1 MRGGRAVWGAARRTA
16 LLAILLGSLWGLGGC
31 GSSHTVAN
39 RIAGTTLTIYAS
51 VPLHGASNISSEAVI
66 GGAQMALAQVHGRIG
81 KYQIQLRPLDDAT
94 AKRGTWDPVQTT
106 VNAHTAADDSS
117 AIGYIGELNSGASAI
132 AIPVLNRAGIPQIS
146 PTSTAVGLTSGAV
159 GAAPGE
165 PAKYYPTRI
174 RTFARVIPND
184 AVEAA
189 AQVRLQKS
197 AGCIKTF
204 VLDDDEFDGEDAA
217 ASFQF
222 AAKAAHLKLA
232 GMEAFDPRVKDYR
245 SLAAAVAKTGAN
257 CVLISAITEDNAVLL
272 TRQIAA
278 ALPAAM
284 LFGTAGLAEST
295 FADPKLGGIPRALD
309 PRITLTMAA
318 LGPGASP
325 PPGKAFWSA
334 YQARYGD
341 PEPYAIFGYEAM
353 GLMLSAIAQAT
364 DNGTQPAVRSAVRKA
379 IFATRDRHGA
389 VGTYGILRDG
399 DTTLRRYG
407 AYRIVNGH
415 LRFWRAIFV

>member
-1 MRGGRAVWGAARRTA
+1 VRGSRAVRGAGTRTA
-16 LLAILLGSLWGLGGC
+16 LLAIMLVSLWALSGC
-31 GSSHTVAN
+31 GSRHTVAN
-39 RIAGTTLTIYAS
+39 RISGKTLTIYS
-51 VPLHGASNISSEAVI
+51 SMPLHGASNISSEAII
-66 GGAQMALAQVHGRIG
+66 GGAEMALAQVRGRVG
-81 KYQIQLRPLDDAT
+81 KYRIVLRSLDDST

-106 VNAHTAADDSS
+106 VNAHTAANDNS

-146 PTSTAVGLTSGAV
+146 PTSTAVGLTTGAV

-197 AGCIKTF
+197 AGCTKTF

-222 AAKAAHLKLA
+222 AAKAGHLKLA
-232 GMEAFDPRVKDYR
+232 GVQPFDPRVKDYR
-245 SLAAAVAKTGAN
+245 SLAAAVAKTGAD

-272 TRQIAA
+272 TKQVAA
-278 ALPAAM
+278 ALPEAM

-295 FADPKLGGIPRALD
+295 FADPKLGGIPRSLD
-309 PRITLTMAA
+309 PRMMLTMAA
-318 LGPGASP
+318 LGPSASP
-325 PPGKAFWSA
+325 PAGKAFWSG

-353 GLMLSAIAQAT
+353 GLMLSAITRAT
-364 DNGTQPAVRSAVRKA
+364 DNGTLPAVRSDVRKA

-389 VGTYGILRDG
+389 VGTYDILRDG

-407 AYRIVNGH
+407 IYRIVNGR
-415 LRFWRAIFV
+415 LRFWHAIVV

>member
-1 MRGGRAVWGAARRTA
+1 MM
-16 LLAILLGSLWGLGGC
+16 LGSLGALSGC
-31 GSSHTVAN
+31 ATKHRVAN
-39 RIAGTTLTIYAS
+39 RISGKTLTIYS
-51 VPLHGASNISSEAVI
+51 SMPLHGASNISSEAVI
-66 GGAQMALAQVHGRIG
+66 GGAQMAVAQVHGRIG
-81 KYQIQLRPLDDAT
+81 KYRIVLKSLDDST

-106 VNAHTAADDSS
+106 ANAHTAADDNS

-132 AIPVLNRAGIPQIS
+132 SIPVLNRVGIPQIS
-146 PTSTAVGLTSGAV
+146 PTSTAVGLTSAAV

-165 PAKYYPTRI
+165 PAKYYPARI

-197 AGCIKTF
+197 AGCTKTF

-222 AAKAAHLKLA
+222 AARAAHLKLA
-232 GMEAFDPRVKDYR
+232 GVQAFDPRVKDYR
-245 SLAAAVAKTGAN
+245 SLAAAVAKTEPD
-257 CVLISAITEDNAVLL
+257 CVLISAITEDNSVLL
-272 TRQIAA
+272 TKQIAA
-278 ALPAAM
+278 ALPEAM

-295 FADPKLGGIPRALD
+295 FTNPKLGGIPRSLD
-309 PRITLTMAA
+309 PRMTLTMAA
-318 LGPGASP
+318 LGPDASP
-325 PPGKAFWSA
+325 PAGKAFWKA

-389 VGTYGILRDG
+389 VGTYDILRDG
-399 DTTLRRYG
+399 DSTLRRYG
-407 AYRIVNGH
+407 IYRIVNGQ
-415 LRFWRAIFV
+415 LRFWRAIVV